1 MDGSTDGDKEPAIIA
16 ARLTFRCSLGRGKES
31 GTVSLES
38 ILLRLYVPPMVWRE
52 LDNFSSG
59 SVCLCLVSDYFD
71 EENYIRKCEDLDF
84 TKLIVAMGKSLHFPD
99 VARMG
104 KKGSLIWVFLHRVRE
119 THKSDP
125 RTRIIVTIAFRKCSI
140 DANLNPRPCCPL

>member
-1 MDGSTDGDKEPAIIA
+1 MVTKNLPLSPRGLHFDVLLDG
-16 ARLTFRCSLGRGKES
+16 GKSQERYHLNRS
-31 GTVSLES
+31 YYG
-38 ILLRLYVPPMVWRE
+38 LYVPPMVWRE

-125 RTRIIVTIAFRKCSI
+125 RTRIIVTIAFRKCPI
-140 DANLNPRPCCPL
+140 DANLNHRPRCPR

>member
-1 MDGSTDGDKEPAIIA
+1 MVTKNLPLSPRGLHFDVLLDG
-16 ARLTFRCSLGRGKES
+16 GKSQERYHLNRS
-31 GTVSLES
+31 YYG
-38 ILLRLYVPPMVWRE
+38 LYVPPMVWRE